1 MSWLRLVTGA
11 LATYRLTRLVV
22 EDELVSELREW
33 VWKNHPPEETKIGY
47 FLTCPHCASVWA
59 GGVVALMSMDY
70 GSPRPV
76 MVSGTVGVLR
86 NTLALSG
93 AVSLVHEVLDR
104 TG

>member
-1 MSWLRLVTGA
+1 MSWLGLVSGT

-22 EDELVSELREW
+22 EDELLSDLREW
-33 VWKNHPPEETKIGY
+33 VWKNHSPEETKIGY
-47 FLTCPHCASVWA
+47 FITCPHCVSVWA
-59 GGVVALMSMDY
+59 GGVVVAMAL
-70 GSPRPV
+70 GSTPPV
-76 MVSGTVGVLR
+76 GVVRGTVGVLR